1 MKVQL
6 IKEVNDKGETWYSI
20 EKDGRFI
27 PSTLTKNFEEAVSN
41 YNKEVAAEP
50 SRVVIMEHE
59 IDY

>member
-27 PSTLTKNFEEAVSN
+27 PSTLTKNFEEAVDY
-41 YNKEVAAEP
+41 YNKVVTSEP
-50 SRVVIMEHE
+50 SRVVIMEQE

>member
-27 PSTLTKNFEEAVSN
+27 PSTLTKHFNDAVEY
-41 YNKEVAAEP
+41 YNKVIAADPTRE
-50 SRVVIMEHE
+50 VIMETE